1 MDEIKALFKITG
13 PDLERDEIL
22 VGRQGLRVGRGDDN
36 SLVLN
41 HREISRQHMRII
53 WRDDE
58 RFLVEDLNSSNGVF
72 FNDTRIPSRVPQEIN
87 EGDSIRIG
95 PFVLYFER
103 LVYPQSAPRAPRRIE
118 GTLAPVELN
127 VEHIIG
133 VPRDK
138 SNWMQYLPAVY
149 DDDDFIGRYLLIME
163 SIMSPIVWMVDNF
176 DLYLT
181 PDTAPQEWLAWM
193 SGWFDTLL
201 LPELPLDRQRE
212 LVRQIGWLFLR
223 RGTRAGLQ
231 RLLELYCGTSIEII
245 ESGICHFT
253 VRVSASQSTLALP
266 SEAIIRRLVD
276 SQRPAFSAYTLE
288 ML

>member
-22 VGRQGLRVGRGDDN
+22 VGRQGLRVGRGEDN

-41 HREISRQHMRII
+41 HREISRQHMRVI

-58 RFLVEDLNSSNGVF
+58 RFLVEDLNSSNGIF
-72 FNDTRIPSRVPQEIN
+72 FNDTRVPSRVPQELS
-87 EGDSIRIG
+87 EGDSVRLG
-95 PFVLYFER
+95 PFVLLLER
-103 LVYPQSAPRAPRRIE
+103 LVYPQSAPRAVRRIE
-118 GTLAPVELN
+118 GSLAPVEMEA
-127 VEHIIG
+127 EHVIG

-138 SNWMQYLPAVY
+138 SNWIKYLPAIY
-149 DDDDFIGRYLLIME
+149 DNDDFMGRYLLIME
-163 SIMSPIVWMVDNF
+163 SIMSPIIWMVDNF

-181 PDTAPQEWLAWM
+181 PDTAPSEWLEWI
-193 SGWFDTLL
+193 SRWFDILL
-201 LPELPLDRQRE
+201 LPELPLERQRE

-231 RLLELYCGTSIEII
+231 RLLELYCGTSIEIV
-245 ESGICHFT
+245 ETGNCHFF
-253 VRVSASQSTLALP
+253 VRVLLSQSNVAAP
-266 SEAIIRRLVD
+266 SEAAIRRLID

-288 ML
+288 LL